1 MDAIVIRGARQ
12 HNLKNVSVAI
22 PRNKLVVVTGVS
34 GSGKSTL
41 AFDVLDAEGRR
52 RYVESLSAYARQ
64 FLAQRAK
71 PQVDAIEGLSP
82 TLGITHQAA
91 IHSPRSTVGTASE
104 IADSLR
110 VLYARAGT
118 PHCLECGRVIERH
131 GVPQIVDRL
140 LNLPAGSRI
149 QLLAPLRSDGGKER
163 AAALQELRRAGFVRV
178 RINGRI
184 HDLADD
190 IPPAPSARSDAETH
204 RDVLEVVVD
213 RLIVKPDVAP
223 RLADSLDT
231 ALRYG
236 RDVVNVLIDD
246 GRNGATER
254 RFTQRLMCPEC
265 EFAYPE
271 LSPAFF
277 SANSPEGACPDCD
290 GLGVRLPKATPR
302 RGRPQGSKVQ
312 PRTCDTCDGGRLR
325 AETRG
330 IVVGG
335 ACLADLNRRTLAE
348 TSEFFSSL
356 ALPGP
361 AAEIAQPLLDEVV
374 PRLAALIEL
383 GLGYLTLDRA
393 MSSLSRGEVQRVRLA
408 NLLGNGLS
416 GVVYVLDEPSV
427 GLHAR
432 DTARLLALLGRLRD
446 RGNTV
451 VVVEHDPETI
461 RAADYVIDLGPEAG
475 ERGGRICATGTFA
488 DIAGAPES
496 VTGRFLSGAEKIAVP
511 RSRRS
516 AATWLKL
523 SRVRRHNLKD
533 VSIALPLGALTCVSG
548 VSGSGKSSLIGGA
561 LLPALNDALAGT
573 KSAPAGAGR
582 VSGWQHVDKIIAVDR
597 APIGRTPASTP
608 ATYTGLLDTLRGLYA
623 RLPDARMRGYGRNR
637 FSFNVKGGR
646 CEACEGN
653 GVLAVEMNF
662 LPDVYVTCDVCR
674 GQRYNRDTLAI
685 RFRGHSVADA
695 LDMTVAEA
703 LALFSDIPKMRVGLE
718 TLRDVGLAYL
728 RLGQAAP
735 TLSDGEVQRLKLA
748 KELSRKATGRTLFV
762 FDEPTVGLHLAD
774 VQRLLAV
781 FELLVEAGNTLV
793 VIEHNLEV
801 VKTADWVID
810 LGPESGAA
818 GGEVIA
824 CGTPEDVAQVEV
836 SQTGWFLKPLLQKA

>member
-1 MDAIVIRGARQ
+1 M
-12 HNLKNVSVAI
+12 
-22 PRNKLVVVTGVS
+22 
-34 GSGKSTL
+34 
-41 AFDVLDAEGRR
+41 
-52 RYVESLSAYARQ
+52 
-64 FLAQRAK
+64 
-71 PQVDAIEGLSP
+71 
-82 TLGITHQAA
+82 
-91 IHSPRSTVGTASE
+91 
-104 IADSLR
+104 
-110 VLYARAGT
+110 
-118 PHCLECGRVIERH
+118 
-131 GVPQIVDRL
+131 
-140 LNLPAGSRI
+140 
-149 QLLAPLRSDGGKER
+149 
-163 AAALQELRRAGFVRV
+163 
-178 RINGRI
+178 
-184 HDLADD
+184 
-190 IPPAPSARSDAETH
+190 
-204 RDVLEVVVD
+204 
-213 RLIVKPDVAP
+213 
-223 RLADSLDT
+223 
-231 ALRYG
+231 
-236 RDVVNVLIDD
+236 
-246 GRNGATER
+246 
-254 RFTQRLMCPEC
+254 
-265 EFAYPE
+265 
-271 LSPAFF
+271 
-277 SANSPEGACPDCD
+277 
-290 GLGVRLPKATPR
+290 
-302 RGRPQGSKVQ
+302 
-312 PRTCDTCDGGRLR
+312 
-325 AETRG
+325 
-330 IVVGG
+330 
-335 ACLADLNRRTLAE
+335 
-348 TSEFFSSL
+348 
-356 ALPGP
+356 
-361 AAEIAQPLLDEVV
+361 
-374 PRLAALIEL
+374 IEL
-383 GLGYLTLDRA
+383 GLGYVTLDRA

-475 ERGGRICATGTFA
+475 ERGGRVCAAGTFA
-488 DIAGAPES
+488 DIADAPES
-496 VTGRFLSGAEKIAVP
+496 VTGRFLSGAAQIAVP
-511 RSRRS
+511 RRRRS

-533 VSIALPLGALTCVSG
+533 VSVALPLGALTCVSG

-561 LLPALNDALAGT
+561 LLPALHDALAGT

-674 GQRYNRDTLAI
+674 GRRYNRDTLAI

-695 LDMTVAEA
+695 LEMTVAEA

-818 GGEVIA
+818 GGEVVA
-824 CGTPEDVAQVEV
+824 CGTPEEVAQVEA
-836 SQTGWFLKPLLQKA
+836 SQTGRFLKPLLRKM